1 MKGLFSKIMNKIN
14 ELPNP
19 AGLKMNNQ
27 NQNKVQSQNSPPI
40 TPPSPDQNTLIQNN
54 NINTQQS
61 NNPNNKINNNIN
73 MTNNNVNNTNTIN
86 NANNQNINNNK
97 TDNQIVIVNERPI
110 EKKIQG
116 YYYKKHI
123 EDIRK
128 LKISEPII
136 YQRQKMK
143 VNFDIDILDYL
154 FNDMTEIFKQKS
166 DVVEENKNELIKKIN
181 ETYELV
187 NILNDINKNSDDC
200 LNKYMKQKKIMDN
213 VEILEIFIKSLSQ
226 EVDDLLSDIAKVEQK
241 IKNESI
247 EELNKK

>member
-19 AGLKMNNQ
+19 TGLRASLTGQNQ
-27 NQNKVQSQNSPPI
+27 NQNQIQTQNTASQNQN
-40 TPPSPDQNTLIQNN
+40 PSPNSLINNNQINPSVNKPNNNDADNANQNN
-54 NINTQQS
+54 NKKKDS
-61 NNPNNKINNNIN
+61 
-73 MTNNNVNNTNTIN
+73 
-86 NANNQNINNNK
+86 
-97 TDNQIVIVNERPI
+97 QIVIVNERQVDN
-110 EKKIQG
+110 KIKG

-123 EDIRK
+123 DDIKK
-128 LKISEPII
+128 LKVSEPII

-181 ETYELV
+181 ETYDLV

-200 LNKYMKQKKIMDN
+200 LNKYMKEKKIMDD
-213 VEILEIFIKSLSQ
+213 VEILEIFVKTLSQ
-226 EVDDLLSDIAKVEQK
+226 EVDDLLSDIAKFELK
-241 IKNESI
+241 MKNEI
-247 EELNKK
+247 TDENKK